1 MVENTTDKKFI
12 EKEALKTILLANEHS
27 REFHFYGKQAQR
39 WENAFDLADV
49 IIHPDTLVQEV
60 ALTMVYCNLE
70 EFVEMLQKEISVR
83 HIVPHD
89 NMRFECKTEV
99 ENGMICLELYLS
111 IEII

>member
-1 MVENTTDKKFI
+1 MV
-12 EKEALKTILLANEHS
+12 EKEALKTVLLVNEHF
-27 REFHFYGKQAQR
+27 REYHFYGKQAQCL
-39 WENAFDLADV
+39 EIAFDLAD
-49 IIHPDTLVQEV
+49 ITIRPNATHQEI
-60 ALTMVYCNLE
+60 ALTMGYGDLE
-70 EFVEMLQKEISVR
+70 EFIDMLQKEISVR